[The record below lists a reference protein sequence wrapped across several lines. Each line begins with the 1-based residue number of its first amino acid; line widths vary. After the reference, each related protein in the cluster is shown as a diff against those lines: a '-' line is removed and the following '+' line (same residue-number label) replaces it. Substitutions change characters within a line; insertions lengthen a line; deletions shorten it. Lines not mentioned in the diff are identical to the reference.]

1 MKAFA
6 EVLALLERCE
16 RTEVEHP
23 GDTEVFWTIG
33 KTELAGGF
41 FYRQPAIDDAV
52 YSEEEGGWCFL
63 GEDARMLRR
72 AGGA

>member
-16 RTEVEHP
+16 RTEIEHP

-41 FYRQPAIDDAV
+41 FYSQPAID
-52 YSEEEGGWCFL
+52 
-63 GEDARMLRR
+63 DARMLRR
-72 AGGA
+72 AGGTR